1 VLDIDIEKIGISSRR
16 KIRYED
22 IGKIQ
27 YLRGAR
33 SARKILEKSNIFAAP
48 DPLRRYHILSIIF
61 VAPDPLRRYW
71 KNPKSSRRQIRYED
85 IGKIEYLRGAR
96 SATKILEKSNI
107 FAAPDPP

>member
-33 SARKILEKSNIFAAP
+33 SATKMLEKFNIFAAP
-48 DPLRRYHILSIIF
+48 DPLRRY
-61 VAPDPLRRYW
+61 W
-71 KNPKSSRRQIRYED
+71 KNRISSRRQIRYED

-96 SATKILEKSNI
+96 SAMKGLKKWTYLEVFQRVSY
-107 FAAPDPP
+107 PSL